1 MAGRQAM
8 PAMREPGTQTPWHVF
23 EADKAEAVDTL
34 NTRLDG
40 IADHCGE
47 LFPLY
52 RPADSAVWKL
62 SRRGSWLGGLWSGC
76 WWQRAAQSGSPRHL
90 AHARASCQR
99 LESMLAEPSLNRS
112 FVFAYGAALG
122 SERMECP
129 EAHALA
135 VRAAAALAED
145 YRPALGGWLLGP
157 GLGAGE
163 HGARTLD
170 IDALAPTLALLHLP
184 GDDGLQAMAHSHLR
198 MCLRHLATA
207 SGAWAHQSS
216 IGLDGVWQTARPG
229 AWARGQAWAML
240 GLAEAVRH
248 MGDAYAEPAEQAC
261 RYWVRRWGEAACGA
275 LPDPAELDGCAVTI
289 ASLAL
294 LRLARL
300 LPESAAL
307 REQACRQNA
316 RLAAQVRETGCF
328 AGHYYRTGA
337 RSQCVE
343 SPCASFF
350 LLEALA
356 EDLRGA

>member
-1 MAGRQAM
+1 MS
-8 PAMREPGTQTPWHVF
+8 AMREPCTRTPWRGF
-23 EADKAEAVDTL
+23 DADKAEAVDIL
-34 NTRLDG
+34 YARLDG

-52 RPADSAVWKL
+52 RAADGAEWKL

-76 WWQRAAQSGSPRHL
+76 WWQRAARSGSPRHL
-90 AHARASCQR
+90 AQARASCQR
-99 LESMLAEPSLNRS
+99 LEALLTEPSLNRS
-112 FVFAYGAALG
+112 FVFTYGAALG
-122 SERMECP
+122 SERMQCP

-145 YRPALGGWLLGP
+145 YRPALGGWLLGS

-170 IDALAPTLALLHLP
+170 IDALAPTLTLLHLP
-184 GDDGLQAMAHSHLR
+184 GDDALQAMARSHLQL
-198 MCLRHLATA
+198 CLRHLASA

-216 IGLDGVWQTARPG
+216 TGLDGVWQTAQPG

-240 GLAEAVRH
+240 GLAEAVTH
-248 MGDAYAEPAEQAC
+248 MGEAYAEPAERAC
-261 RYWVRRWGEAACGA
+261 RYWVRRWGEAAFRA
-275 LPDPAELDGCAVTI
+275 RFDPAELDGCAVAI

-300 LPESAAL
+300 LPESTAL
-307 REQACRQNA
+307 HEQACRQNA
-316 RLAAQVRETGCF
+316 QLAVQVRETGCF
-328 AGHYYRTGA
+328 AGHYYRTGT
-337 RSQCVE
+337 RSQLVE

-350 LLEALA
+350 LLEALL
-356 EDLRGA
+356 EELRGG